1 MCIGGGSSAPP
12 PPDTSAQDQQM
23 EKEQQTA
30 KEQKAKTLERRV
42 RRIRGGTGRR
52 SLITGSGG
60 GMGYYNEY
68 L

>member
-12 PPDTSAQDQQM
+12 PPDTSAQEQQM

-30 KEQKAKTLERRV
+30 KEQKAKTLEKKV
-42 RRIRGGTGRR
+42 QRIRGGTGRR
-52 SLITGSGG
+52 SLLTGSGG